1 MAPEHPC
8 LKDLEPLGWIHTAPA
23 ETHALSPF
31 SASMH
36 SKLLVSNP
44 NWDTEASVIA
54 TCSFTTGSCSL
65 SVYKLT
71 TAGIEWG
78 KANKDN
84 VQPNPPDYNAS
95 LFEKV

>member
-36 SKLLVSNP
+36 AKLLQSNV
-44 NWDTEASVIA
+44 NWDAEASVIA

-71 TAGIEWG
+71 TLGIEWG
-78 KANKDN
+78 KVNKEN
-84 VQPNPPDYNAS
+84 IQPNPPDFNS
-95 LFEKV
+95 GLFEKV